1 VASDCLNLSIF
12 FDTKLQVF
20 YLCIKKGGK
29 QVQFYTLLAYTNQ
42 GEKVE
47 RENTGNRN
55 DTQSRANTER
65 ADYAVFKKPAGL
77 LRFHQFFKKSVE
89 FGKIR

>member
-20 YLCIKKGGK
+20 CLCIKKGGK

-47 RENTGNRN
+47 RENTGNKV
-55 DTQSRANTER
+55 ER
-65 ADYAVFKKPAGL
+65 TPKELTMQCLKNRPAPPISSIFKKIG
-77 LRFHQFFKKSVE
+77 Q
-89 FGKIR
+89 IR